1 MAGWDPERMP
11 GVNTIEALT
20 SAVQAFDATPLG
32 LQVDPDADAAVRE
45 SLQRTGMVLLGEA
58 HGMAETPVLVEEL
71 IAWFGLDGIALEW
84 HEDLRPWLDRWIAD
98 GVLTDPVWGSDL
110 AGEVWGGDGRLTAG
124 HLAALRRWAA
134 SGVLITLMDGSTIMR
149 PRPGETEEAMGR
161 RWWSERDAAMAG
173 RVLAAPD
180 APGGRLV
187 VAGNLHTR
195 LEPLPVDDPIG
206 GQIGVPMGRELAR
219 RRPGVCSIG
228 CVYGPGQFYN
238 LGPRCSD
245 VDDLRGQQL
254 DGPQLIMQQGE
265 LLLLVPSPREATV
278 PHREL
283 PGLPPPD

>member
-11 GVNTIEALT
+11 GVNTIEALM

-173 RVLAAPD
+173 RVLASPG

-195 LEPLPVDDPIG
+195 L
-206 GQIGVPMGRELAR
+206 
-219 RRPGVCSIG
+219 
-228 CVYGPGQFYN
+228 
-238 LGPRCSD
+238 
-245 VDDLRGQQL
+245 
-254 DGPQLIMQQGE
+254 
-265 LLLLVPSPREATV
+265 
-278 PHREL
+278 
-283 PGLPPPD
+283 

>member
-1 MAGWDPERMP
+1 MP
-11 GVNTIEALT
+11 GVDTIEALT
-20 SAVQAFDATPLG
+20 SAAQAFDATPLG

-45 SLQRTGMVLLGEA
+45 SLQRTGIVLLGEA

-84 HEDLRPWLDRWIAD
+84 HEDLRPWLDGWIAD
-98 GVLTDPVWGSDL
+98 GVLTDPVRGSDL

-134 SGVLITLMDGSTIMR
+134 SGVLITLMDGSTNYA
-149 PRPGETEEAMGR
+149 PAPGGDRGGDGAAVV
-161 RWWSERDAAMAG
+161 ERAG
-173 RVLAAPD
+173 RGDGRPVLAAPD

-187 VAGNLHTR
+187 VAGELHTR
-195 LEPLPVDDPIG
+195 LEPLPLDDPIG
-206 GQIGVPMGRELAR
+206 AQIGVPMGVELAR

-238 LGPRCSD
+238 LGPRCSE

-265 LLLLVPSPREATV
+265 LLLLMPSPREATV

-283 PGLPPPD
+283 PGLPPPE